1 MKVVLKRSILILFLT
16 GNIIGLSYAQAA
28 ELESVKLKKSCI
40 KKNPLAEGQNDP
52 ELLNIFKQVCDSD
65 NTTQKNDLLAKAA
78 MRFYQTNQPVIA
90 LNLASQLQ
98 SQNIRGS
105 LITDVLFLSGVSIAN
120 NSLQQMRNQEMR
132 YLTNDITYPPAKQL
146 VENIHTAMPAPD
158 PSSFKTNNSESSS
171 TDNEKRSY
179 KKQYATRN
187 KVSASRT
194 SNKRVVSPAKA
205 TAVKPKTAPAA
216 TVNKS
221 KSSPFDPL
229 IK

>member
-28 ELESVKLKKSCI
+28 EQEPVKLKRSCI
-40 KKNPLAEGQNDP
+40 KKNPLVEGQNDP

-78 MRFYQTNQPVIA
+78 MRFYQTNQPVKA

-120 NSLQQMRNQEMR
+120 TSLQQMRSQEMR
-132 YLTNDITYPPAKQL
+132 YLTNDVTYPPAKQL
-146 VENIHTAMPAPD
+146 IENIHTAMPAPD
-158 PSSFKTNNSESSS
+158 PSSFKASSEGSSA
-171 TDNEKRSY
+171 DNEKRSY
-179 KKQYATRN
+179 RKQKVVRNRVSTSRATN
-187 KVSASRT
+187 KHTVT
-194 SNKRVVSPAKA
+194 PAK
-205 TAVKPKTAPAA
+205 TSTVKPKTAPVA
-216 TVNKS
+216 TVTKS

-229 IK
+229 TK

>member
-28 ELESVKLKKSCI
+28 EQEPVKLKRSCI
-40 KKNPLAEGQNDP
+40 KKNPLVEGQNDP

-78 MRFYQTNQPVIA
+78 MRFYQTNQPVKA

-120 NSLQQMRNQEMR
+120 SSLQQMRSQEMR
-132 YLTNDITYPPAKQL
+132 YLTNDVTYPPAKQL
-146 VENIHTAMPAPD
+146 IENIHTAMPAPD
-158 PSSFKTNNSESSS
+158 PSSFKASSEGSSA
-171 TDNEKRSY
+171 DNEKRSY
-179 KKQYATRN
+179 RKQKVVRNRVSTSRATN
-187 KVSASRT
+187 KHT
-194 SNKRVVSPAKA
+194 VSPTK
-205 TAVKPKTAPAA
+205 TSTVKPKTAPVASV
-216 TVNKS
+216 TKS

-229 IK
+229 TK

>member
-28 ELESVKLKKSCI
+28 ELEPVKLKKSCI

-78 MRFYQTNQPVIA
+78 MRFYQTNQPVKA

-120 NSLQQMRNQEMR
+120 NSLQQMRTQELR
-132 YLTNDITYPPAKQL
+132 YLSNDVTYPPAKQL
-146 VENIHTAMPAPD
+146 IENIHTAMPAPD
-158 PSSFKTNNSESSS
+158 PSSFKASSDSSS
-171 TDNEKRSY
+171 DDNEKRSY
-179 KKQYATRN
+179 KKQYVTRN
-187 KVSASRT
+187 KASTSRT
-194 SNKRVVSPAKA
+194 SNKRVSSPAK
-205 TAVKPKTAPAA
+205 TTTVKPKTAPAA

>member
-28 ELESVKLKKSCI
+28 ELEPVKLKKSCI

-78 MRFYQTNQPVIA
+78 MRFYQTNQPVKA

-120 NSLQQMRNQEMR
+120 NSLQQMRTQELR
-132 YLTNDITYPPAKQL
+132 YLSNDVTYPPAKQL
-146 VENIHTAMPAPD
+146 IENIHTAMPAPD
-158 PSSFKTNNSESSS
+158 PSNFKASSENSSADS
-171 TDNEKRSY
+171 EKRSY
-179 KKQYATRN
+179 KKQYVTRN
-187 KVSASRT
+187 KASASRT
-194 SNKRVVSPAKA
+194 SNKRVSSPAK
-205 TAVKPKTAPAA
+205 TTTVKPKTAPAA

>member
-28 ELESVKLKKSCI
+28 ELEPVKLKKSCI

-78 MRFYQTNQPVIA
+78 MRFYQTNQPVKA

-120 NSLQQMRNQEMR
+120 NSLQQMRTQEMR
-132 YLTNDITYPPAKQL
+132 YLSNDVTYPPAKQL
-146 VENIHTAMPAPD
+146 IENIHTAMPAPD
-158 PSSFKTNNSESSS
+158 PSSFKASSDSSS
-171 TDNEKRSY
+171 DDNEKRSY
-179 KKQYATRN
+179 KKQYVTRN
-187 KVSASRT
+187 KASNFRT
-194 SNKRVVSPAKA
+194 SNKRVSSPAK
-205 TAVKPKTAPAA
+205 TTTVKPKTAPAA

>member
-16 GNIIGLSYAQAA
+16 GNIIGLSYDQAA
-28 ELESVKLKKSCI
+28 ELEPVKLKKSCI

-52 ELLNIFKQVCDSD
+52 ELLNIFKQVCDTD

-78 MRFYQTNQPVIA
+78 MRFYQTNQPVKA

-105 LITDVLFLSGVSIAN
+105 LITDVLFLSSVSIAN
-120 NSLQQMRNQEMR
+120 NSLQQMRTQELR
-132 YLTNDITYPPAKQL
+132 YLSNDVTYPPAKQL
-146 VENIHTAMPAPD
+146 IENIHTAMPAPD
-158 PSSFKTNNSESSS
+158 PSSFKASSDSSS
-171 TDNEKRSY
+171 DDNEKRSY
-179 KKQYATRN
+179 KKQYVTRN
-187 KVSASRT
+187 KASTSRT
-194 SNKRVVSPAKA
+194 SNKRVSSPAK
-205 TAVKPKTAPAA
+205 TTTVKPKTAPAA

>member
-28 ELESVKLKKSCI
+28 ELEPVKLKKSCI

-78 MRFYQTNQPVIA
+78 MRFYQTNQPVKA

-120 NSLQQMRNQEMR
+120 NSLQQMRTQEMR
-132 YLTNDITYPPAKQL
+132 YLSNDVTYPPAKQL
-146 VENIHTAMPAPD
+146 IENIHTAMPAPD
-158 PSSFKTNNSESSS
+158 SSSFKASSESSS
-171 TDNEKRSY
+171 DDNEKRSY
-179 KKQYATRN
+179 KKQYVRN
-187 KVSASRT
+187 KASTSRT
-194 SNKRVVSPAKA
+194 SNKRVSSPAK
-205 TAVKPKTAPAA
+205 TTTVKPKTAPAA

>member
-28 ELESVKLKKSCI
+28 ELEPVKLKKSCI

-78 MRFYQTNQPVIA
+78 MRFYQTNQPVKA

-120 NSLQQMRNQEMR
+120 NSLQQMRTQELR
-132 YLTNDITYPPAKQL
+132 YLSNDVTYPPAKQL
-146 VENIHTAMPAPD
+146 IENIHTAMPAPN
-158 PSSFKTNNSESSS
+158 PSSFKASSESSS
-171 TDNEKRSY
+171 DDNEKRSY
-179 KKQYATRN
+179 KKQYVTRN
-187 KVSASRT
+187 KASTSRT
-194 SNKRVVSPAKA
+194 SNKRVSSPAK
-205 TAVKPKTAPAA
+205 TTTVKPKTAPAA

>member
-28 ELESVKLKKSCI
+28 ELEPVKLKKSCI

-78 MRFYQTNQPVIA
+78 MRFYQTNQPVKA

-120 NSLQQMRNQEMR
+120 NSLQQMRTQEMR
-132 YLTNDITYPPAKQL
+132 YLSNDVTYPPAKQL
-146 VENIHTAMPAPD
+146 IENIHTAMPAPD
-158 PSSFKTNNSESSS
+158 PSSFKASSNSSS
-171 TDNEKRSY
+171 DDNEKRSY
-179 KKQYATRN
+179 KKQYVTRN
-187 KVSASRT
+187 KASTSRT
-194 SNKRVVSPAKA
+194 SNKRVSSPAK
-205 TAVKPKTAPAA
+205 TTTVKPKTAPAA

>member
-16 GNIIGLSYAQAA
+16 GNIIGLSCAQAA
-28 ELESVKLKKSCI
+28 ELESVKLKRSCI

-78 MRFYQTNQPVIA
+78 MRFYQTNQPVKA

-120 NSLQQMRNQEMR
+120 NSLQQMRTQELR
-132 YLTNDITYPPAKQL
+132 YLSNDLTYPPAKQL
-146 VENIHTAMPAPD
+146 IENIHTAMPAPD
-158 PSSFKTNNSESSS
+158 PSSFKASADNSSA
-171 TDNEKRSY
+171 DNEKRSY
-179 KKQYATRN
+179 KKQYVTRN
-187 KVSASRT
+187 KASASRT
-194 SNKRVVSPAKA
+194 SNKRVSSSAK
-205 TAVKPKTAPAA
+205 TTTVKPKTAPVA

>member
-28 ELESVKLKKSCI
+28 ELEPVKLKKSCI

-65 NTTQKNDLLAKAA
+65 NATQKNDLLAKAA
-78 MRFYQTNQPVIA
+78 MRFYQTNQPVKA

-120 NSLQQMRNQEMR
+120 NSLQQMRTQELR
-132 YLTNDITYPPAKQL
+132 YLSNDVTYPPAKQL
-146 VENIHTAMPAPD
+146 IENIHTAMPAPD
-158 PSSFKTNNSESSS
+158 PSSFKASSESSS
-171 TDNEKRSY
+171 DDNEKRSY
-179 KKQYATRN
+179 KKQYVTRN
-187 KVSASRT
+187 KTSTSRT
-194 SNKRVVSPAKA
+194 SNKRVSSPAK
-205 TAVKPKTAPAA
+205 TTTVKPKTAPAA

>member
-28 ELESVKLKKSCI
+28 ELEPVKLKKSCI

-65 NTTQKNDLLAKAA
+65 NATQKNDLLAKAA
-78 MRFYQTNQPVIA
+78 MRFYQTNQPVKA

-120 NSLQQMRNQEMR
+120 NSLQQMRTQELR
-132 YLTNDITYPPAKQL
+132 YLSNDVTYPPAKQL
-146 VENIHTAMPAPD
+146 IENIHTAMPAPD
-158 PSSFKTNNSESSS
+158 PSSFKASSDSSS
-171 TDNEKRSY
+171 DDNEKRSY
-179 KKQYATRN
+179 KKQYVTRN
-187 KVSASRT
+187 KASTSRT
-194 SNKRVVSPAKA
+194 SNKRVSSPAK
-205 TAVKPKTAPAA
+205 TTTVKPKTAPAA

>member
-1 MKVVLKRSILILFLT
+1 MLKRSILILFLT

-28 ELESVKLKKSCI
+28 ELEPVKLKKSCI

-78 MRFYQTNQPVIA
+78 MRFYQTNQPVKA

-120 NSLQQMRNQEMR
+120 NSLQQMRTQELR
-132 YLTNDITYPPAKQL
+132 YLSNDVTYPPAKQL
-146 VENIHTAMPAPD
+146 IENIHTAMPAPD
-158 PSSFKTNNSESSS
+158 PSSFKASSDSSS
-171 TDNEKRSY
+171 DDNEKRSY
-179 KKQYATRN
+179 KKQYVTRN
-187 KVSASRT
+187 KASTSRT
-194 SNKRVVSPAKA
+194 SNRRVSSPAK
-205 TAVKPKTAPAA
+205 TTTVKPKTAPAA

>member
-28 ELESVKLKKSCI
+28 ELEPVKLKKSCI

-65 NTTQKNDLLAKAA
+65 NATQKNDLLAKAA
-78 MRFYQTNQPVIA
+78 MRFYQTNQPVKA

-120 NSLQQMRNQEMR
+120 NSLQQMRTQELR
-132 YLTNDITYPPAKQL
+132 YLSNDVTYPPAKQL
-146 VENIHTAMPAPD
+146 IENIHTAMPAPD
-158 PSSFKTNNSESSS
+158 PSSFKASSESSS
-171 TDNEKRSY
+171 DDNEKRSY
-179 KKQYATRN
+179 KKQYVTRN
-187 KVSASRT
+187 KASTSRT
-194 SNKRVVSPAKA
+194 SNKRVSSPAK
-205 TAVKPKTAPAA
+205 TTTVKPKAAPAA

>member
-28 ELESVKLKKSCI
+28 ELEPVKLKKSCI

-52 ELLNIFKQVCDSD
+52 ELLNIFKQVCDTD

-78 MRFYQTNQPVIA
+78 MRFYQTNQPVKA

-105 LITDVLFLSGVSIAN
+105 LITDVLFLSSVSIAN
-120 NSLQQMRNQEMR
+120 NSLQQMRTQELR
-132 YLTNDITYPPAKQL
+132 YLSNDVTYPPAKQL
-146 VENIHTAMPAPD
+146 IENIHTAMPAPD
-158 PSSFKTNNSESSS
+158 PSSFKASSDSSS
-171 TDNEKRSY
+171 DDNEKRSY
-179 KKQYATRN
+179 KKQYVTRN
-187 KVSASRT
+187 KASTSRT
-194 SNKRVVSPAKA
+194 SNKRVSSPAK
-205 TAVKPKTAPAA
+205 TTTVKPKTAPAA

>member
-1 MKVVLKRSILILFLT
+1 MIV
-16 GNIIGLSYAQAA
+16 IIQL
-28 ELESVKLKKSCI
+28 
-40 KKNPLAEGQNDP
+40 
-52 ELLNIFKQVCDSD
+52 
-65 NTTQKNDLLAKAA
+65 KNDLLAKAA
-78 MRFYQTNQPVIA
+78 MRFYQTNQPVKA

-171 TDNEKRSY
+171 TDNEKEII
-179 KKQYATRN
+179 KQYATRN

-221 KSSPFDPL
+221 KVRL
-229 IK
+229 LTL

>member
-28 ELESVKLKKSCI
+28 ELEPIKLKKSCI

-78 MRFYQTNQPVIA
+78 MRFYQTNQPVKA

-120 NSLQQMRNQEMR
+120 NSLQQMRTQELR
-132 YLTNDITYPPAKQL
+132 YLSNDVTYPPAKQL
-146 VENIHTAMPAPD
+146 IENIHTAMPAPD
-158 PSSFKTNNSESSS
+158 PSSFKASSESSS
-171 TDNEKRSY
+171 DDNEKRSY
-179 KKQYATRN
+179 KKQYVTRN
-187 KVSASRT
+187 KTSTSRT
-194 SNKRVVSPAKA
+194 SNKRVSSPAK
-205 TAVKPKTAPAA
+205 TTTVKPKTAPAA

>member
-28 ELESVKLKKSCI
+28 ELEPVKLKKSCI

-65 NTTQKNDLLAKAA
+65 NATQKNDLLAKAA
-78 MRFYQTNQPVIA
+78 MRFYQTNQPVKA

-120 NSLQQMRNQEMR
+120 NSLQQMRTQELR
-132 YLTNDITYPPAKQL
+132 YLSNDVTYPPAKQL
-146 VENIHTAMPAPD
+146 IENIHTAMPAPD
-158 PSSFKTNNSESSS
+158 PSSFKASSESSS
-171 TDNEKRSY
+171 DDNEKRSY
-179 KKQYATRN
+179 KKQYVTRN
-187 KVSASRT
+187 KASTSRT
-194 SNKRVVSPAKA
+194 SNKRVSSPAK
-205 TAVKPKTAPAA
+205 TTTVKPKTAPAA

>member
-28 ELESVKLKKSCI
+28 ELEPVKLKKSCI

-78 MRFYQTNQPVIA
+78 MRFYQTNQPVKA

-120 NSLQQMRNQEMR
+120 NSLQQMRTQELR
-132 YLTNDITYPPAKQL
+132 YLSNDVTYPPAKQL
-146 VENIHTAMPAPD
+146 IENIHTAMPAPD
-158 PSSFKTNNSESSS
+158 SSSFKASSESSS
-171 TDNEKRSY
+171 DDNEKRSY
-179 KKQYATRN
+179 KKQYVRN
-187 KVSASRT
+187 KASTSRT
-194 SNKRVVSPAKA
+194 SNKRVSSPAK
-205 TAVKPKTAPAA
+205 TTTVKPKTAPAA

>member
-1 MKVVLKRSILILFLT
+1 MLKRSILILFLT

-28 ELESVKLKKSCI
+28 ELEPVKLKKSCI

-78 MRFYQTNQPVIA
+78 MRFYQTNQPVKA

-120 NSLQQMRNQEMR
+120 NSLQQMRTQEMR
-132 YLTNDITYPPAKQL
+132 YLSNDVTYPPAKQL
-146 VENIHTAMPAPD
+146 IENIHTAMPAPD
-158 PSSFKTNNSESSS
+158 PSSFKASSNSSS
-171 TDNEKRSY
+171 DDNEKRSY
-179 KKQYATRN
+179 KKQYVTRN
-187 KVSASRT
+187 KASTSRT
-194 SNKRVVSPAKA
+194 SNKRVSSPAK
-205 TAVKPKTAPAA
+205 TTTVKPKTAPAA

>member
-1 MKVVLKRSILILFLT
+1 MKVVLKRSILILLLT
-16 GNIIGLSYAQAA
+16 GNIIGLSCAQAA
-28 ELESVKLKKSCI
+28 ELEPVKLKKSCI

-78 MRFYQTNQPVIA
+78 MRFYQTNQPVKA
-90 LNLASQLQ
+90 LNLASELQ

-120 NSLQQMRNQEMR
+120 NSLQQMRSQEMR
-132 YLTNDITYPPAKQL
+132 YLSNDVTYPPAKQL
-146 VENIHTAMPAPD
+146 IENIHTSMPAPD
-158 PSSFKTNNSESSS
+158 TSNVKAATEGGSV
-171 TDNEKRSY
+171 DNERRSY
-179 KKQYATRN
+179 KKQAVTRN
-187 KVSASRT
+187 RVTTSRAVT
-194 SNKRVVSPAKA
+194 KRVATPAKA
-205 TAVKPKTAPAA
+205 TAVKPKTAPVAN
-216 TVNKS
+216 VNKS

>member
-28 ELESVKLKKSCI
+28 ELEPVKLKKSCI

-78 MRFYQTNQPVIA
+78 MRFYQTNQPVKA

-120 NSLQQMRNQEMR
+120 NSLQQVRTQELR
-132 YLTNDITYPPAKQL
+132 YLSNDVTYPPAKQL
-146 VENIHTAMPAPD
+146 IENIHTAMPAPN
-158 PSSFKTNNSESSS
+158 PSSFKERSESSS
-171 TDNEKRSY
+171 DDNEKRSY
-179 KKQYATRN
+179 KKQYVTRN
-187 KVSASRT
+187 KASTSRT
-194 SNKRVVSPAKA
+194 SNKRVSSPAKM
-205 TAVKPKTAPAA
+205 TTVKPKTAPAA

>member
-16 GNIIGLSYAQAA
+16 GNIIGLSGAHAA
-28 ELESVKLKKSCI
+28 ELEPVKLKKSCI

-78 MRFYQTNQPVIA
+78 MRFYQTNQPVKA

-120 NSLQQMRNQEMR
+120 NSLQQMRTQELR
-132 YLTNDITYPPAKQL
+132 YLSNDVTYPPAKQL
-146 VENIHTAMPAPD
+146 IENIHTAMPAPD
-158 PSSFKTNNSESSS
+158 PSSFKASSDSSS
-171 TDNEKRSY
+171 DDNEKRSY
-179 KKQYATRN
+179 KKQYVTRN
-187 KVSASRT
+187 KASTSRT
-194 SNKRVVSPAKA
+194 SNKRVSSPAK
-205 TAVKPKTAPAA
+205 TTTVKPKTAPAA

>member
-28 ELESVKLKKSCI
+28 ELEPVKLKKSCI

-78 MRFYQTNQPVIA
+78 MRFYQTNQPVKA

-120 NSLQQMRNQEMR
+120 NSLQQMRTQELR
-132 YLTNDITYPPAKQL
+132 YLSNNVTYPPAKQL
-146 VENIHTAMPAPD
+146 IENIHTAMPAPD
-158 PSSFKTNNSESSS
+158 PSSFKASSESSS
-171 TDNEKRSY
+171 DDNEKRSY
-179 KKQYATRN
+179 KKQYVTRN
-187 KVSASRT
+187 KASTSRT
-194 SNKRVVSPAKA
+194 SNKRVSSPAK
-205 TAVKPKTAPAA
+205 TTTVKPKTAPAA

>member
-28 ELESVKLKKSCI
+28 ELEPVKLKKSCI

-65 NTTQKNDLLAKAA
+65 NATQKNDLLAKAA
-78 MRFYQTNQPVIA
+78 MRFYQTNQPVKA

-120 NSLQQMRNQEMR
+120 NSLQQMRTQELR
-132 YLTNDITYPPAKQL
+132 YLSNDVTYPPAKQL
-146 VENIHTAMPAPD
+146 IENIHTAMPAPN
-158 PSSFKTNNSESSS
+158 PSSFKASSESSS
-171 TDNEKRSY
+171 DDNEKRSY
-179 KKQYATRN
+179 KKQYVTRN
-187 KVSASRT
+187 KASTSRT
-194 SNKRVVSPAKA
+194 SNKRVSSPAK
-205 TAVKPKTAPAA
+205 TTTVKPKTAPAA

>member
-28 ELESVKLKKSCI
+28 ELEPVKLKKSCI

-65 NTTQKNDLLAKAA
+65 NITQKNDLLAKAA
-78 MRFYQTNQPVIA
+78 MRFYQTNQPVKA

-120 NSLQQMRNQEMR
+120 NSLQQMRTQELR
-132 YLTNDITYPPAKQL
+132 YLSNDVTYPPAKQL
-146 VENIHTAMPAPD
+146 IENIHTAMPAPD
-158 PSSFKTNNSESSS
+158 PSSFKASSDSSS
-171 TDNEKRSY
+171 DDNEKRSY
-179 KKQYATRN
+179 KKQYVTRN
-187 KVSASRT
+187 KASTSRT
-194 SNKRVVSPAKA
+194 SNKRVSSPAK
-205 TAVKPKTAPAA
+205 TTTVKPKTAPAA

>member
-28 ELESVKLKKSCI
+28 ELEPVKLKKSCI

-78 MRFYQTNQPVIA
+78 MRFYQTNQPVKA

-120 NSLQQMRNQEMR
+120 NSLQQMRTQELR
-132 YLTNDITYPPAKQL
+132 YLSNDVTYPPAKQL
-146 VENIHTAMPAPD
+146 IENIHTAMPAPN
-158 PSSFKTNNSESSS
+158 PSSFKASSESSS
-171 TDNEKRSY
+171 DDNEKRSY
-179 KKQYATRN
+179 KKQYVTRN
-187 KVSASRT
+187 KASTSRT
-194 SNKRVVSPAKA
+194 SNKRVSSPAK
-205 TAVKPKTAPAA
+205 TTTVKPKAAPAA

>member
-28 ELESVKLKKSCI
+28 ELEPVKLKKSCI

-78 MRFYQTNQPVIA
+78 MRFYQTNQPVKA

-120 NSLQQMRNQEMR
+120 NSLQQMRTQEMR
-132 YLTNDITYPPAKQL
+132 YLSNDVTYPPAKQL
-146 VENIHTAMPAPD
+146 IENIHTAMPAPD
-158 PSSFKTNNSESSS
+158 PSSFKASSESSS
-171 TDNEKRSY
+171 DDNEKRSY
-179 KKQYATRN
+179 KKQYVTRN
-187 KVSASRT
+187 KASTSRT
-194 SNKRVVSPAKA
+194 SNKRVSSPAK
-205 TAVKPKTAPAA
+205 TTTVKPKAAPAA

>member
-1 MKVVLKRSILILFLT
+1 MLKRSILILSLT
-16 GNIIGLSYAQAA
+16 GNIIGLSGAHAA
-28 ELESVKLKKSCI
+28 ELEPVKLKKSCI

-78 MRFYQTNQPVIA
+78 MRFYQTNQPVKA

-120 NSLQQMRNQEMR
+120 NSLQQMRTQEMR
-132 YLTNDITYPPAKQL
+132 YLSNDVTYPPAKQL
-146 VENIHTAMPAPD
+146 IENIHTAMPAPD
-158 PSSFKTNNSESSS
+158 PSSFKASSESSS
-171 TDNEKRSY
+171 DDSEKRSY
-179 KKQYATRN
+179 KKQYVTRN
-187 KVSASRT
+187 KASTSRT
-194 SNKRVVSPAKA
+194 SNKRVTTPVKA
-205 TAVKPKTAPAA
+205 TAVKPKTAPVAN
-216 TVNKS
+216 VNKS

>member
-28 ELESVKLKKSCI
+28 ELEPVKLKKSCI

-78 MRFYQTNQPVIA
+78 MRFYQTNQPVKA

-120 NSLQQMRNQEMR
+120 NSLQQMRTQEMR
-132 YLTNDITYPPAKQL
+132 YLSNDVTYPPAKQL
-146 VENIHTAMPAPD
+146 IENIHTAMPAPD
-158 PSSFKTNNSESSS
+158 PSSFKASSENSSADS
-171 TDNEKRSY
+171 EKRSY
-179 KKQYATRN
+179 KKQYVTRN
-187 KVSASRT
+187 KASASRT
-194 SNKRVVSPAKA
+194 SNKRVSSPTKA
-205 TAVKPKTAPAA
+205 TTVKPKTAPAA

>member
-28 ELESVKLKKSCI
+28 ELEPVKLKKSCI

-78 MRFYQTNQPVIA
+78 MRFYQTNQPVKA

-120 NSLQQMRNQEMR
+120 NSLQQMRTQELR
-132 YLTNDITYPPAKQL
+132 YLSNDVTYPPAKQL
-146 VENIHTAMPAPD
+146 IENIHTAMPAPN
-158 PSSFKTNNSESSS
+158 PSSFKASSESSS
-171 TDNEKRSY
+171 DDNEKRIY
-179 KKQYATRN
+179 KKQYVTRN
-187 KVSASRT
+187 KASASRT
-194 SNKRVVSPAKA
+194 SNKRVSSPAK
-205 TAVKPKTAPAA
+205 TTTVKPKTAPAA

>member
-28 ELESVKLKKSCI
+28 ELEPVKLKKSCI

-78 MRFYQTNQPVIA
+78 MRFYQTNQPVKA

-120 NSLQQMRNQEMR
+120 NSLQQMRTQELR
-132 YLTNDITYPPAKQL
+132 YLSNDVTYPPAKQL
-146 VENIHTAMPAPD
+146 IENIHTAMPAPD
-158 PSSFKTNNSESSS
+158 PSSFKASSESSS
-171 TDNEKRSY
+171 DDNEKRSY
-179 KKQYATRN
+179 KKQYVTRN
-187 KVSASRT
+187 KSNTSRA
-194 SNKRVVSPAKA
+194 SNKRVSSPVK
-205 TAVKPKTAPAA
+205 TTTVKPKAAPAA

>member
-28 ELESVKLKKSCI
+28 EQEPVKLKRSCI
-40 KKNPLAEGQNDP
+40 KKNPLVEGQNDP

-78 MRFYQTNQPVIA
+78 MRFYQTNQPVKA

-120 NSLQQMRNQEMR
+120 TSLQQMRSQEMR
-132 YLTNDITYPPAKQL
+132 YLTNDVTYPPAKQL
-146 VENIHTAMPAPD
+146 IENIHTAMPAPD
-158 PSSFKTNNSESSS
+158 PSSFKASSEGSSA
-171 TDNEKRSY
+171 DNEKRSY
-179 KKQYATRN
+179 RKQKVVRN
-187 KVSASRT
+187 RVSSSRST
-194 SNKRVVSPAKA
+194 TKHTVTPVKTP
-205 TAVKPKTAPAA
+205 AVKPKTGPVAS
-216 TVNKS
+216 VSKS

-229 IK
+229 TK